1 MVFTRD
7 GEAYDLTSHVVFD
20 VVVLVYFYICVFFV
34 CQDPLSIIMDHCGG
48 ASETMRC
55 GPVAVTKR
63 CGIRSMIS
71 WNLLA
76 SHPTPPPPAMY
87 LSPEI
92 GPQSRGLYW
101 PLVDQPW
108 RHCPDWHPWFFKGKR
123 VVCWIWINCLVH
135 FLRRWAP
142 DPVVNGVIYIYHPYK
157 WPKRFMA
164 KISGFLGVI
173 SPQVYV
179 VFGAHFVSQW
189 LTLGTTMAFEYRGW
203 PPRWCLVLNGVRCV
217 FSWISLEAFNYIIQI
232 SPKGD

>member
-142 DPVVNGVIYIYHPYK
+142 DPVVNGVIYIYITPINGRKDSWLKSLVFSEWFHPRYT
-157 WPKRFMA
+157 W
-164 KISGFLGVI
+164 FLGPTLYHNDWLWAPRWHLNTGDDLLDDVWFWME
-173 SPQVYV
+173 SV
-179 VFGAHFVSQW
+179 VFFHGFHW
-189 LTLGTTMAFEYRGW
+189 RLL
-203 PPRWCLVLNGVRCV
+203 
-217 FSWISLEAFNYIIQI
+217 II
-232 SPKGD
+232 